1 VVSSSVEIRVNMQLF
16 LLVVVSPISGRAGKV
31 LAKVTTIVAII
42 K

>member
-1 VVSSSVEIRVNMQLF
+1 ME
-16 LLVVVSPISGRAGKV
+16 VVSPISGRAGKV